1 MKPWKH
7 FILPLLYY
15 QSKSLKKYN
24 NANLKWIHTNDRRNK
39 QLMCSWVTG
48 NVCKII
54 LSCVKWKTS
63 VSLPTGKIWDNWPFF
78 LQPFYKGVST
88 FRQLLIKVEMLPQN
102 YTLVNSSQS
111 RKRTLLAF
119 LCLLIAMP
127 LGTLTAVIV
136 RSRAA
141 FTPEYM
147 HCFIGLLWVNDE
159 VINVLVWFFFRL
171 F

>member
-1 MKPWKH
+1 MNSHQWSQKQTVNVQLSYWKYVQNNFIMFKMKDIRFP
-7 FILPLLYY
+7 
-15 QSKSLKKYN
+15 
-24 NANLKWIHTNDRRNK
+24 TNWQNMR
-39 QLMCSWVTG
+39 QLT
-48 NVCKII
+48 I
-54 LSCVKWKTS
+54 
-63 VSLPTGKIWDNWPFF
+63 F

-88 FRQLLIKVEMLPQN
+88 FRQLLIKVEMFPQN

-127 LGTLTAVIV
+127 LGTLTAVIM

-171 F
+171 FKKKNEDAYLLTEINDSVTVFL